1 MEDRTSTASRRSVK
15 SYRATDSRNWILTR
29 EREKWH
35 QRRGG
40 RGGRGEAAANF
51 HEKSTVPH
59 APIYAPAFT
68 LIRGPALKASA
79 KINIASTRWPF
90 NQTGYRNRGLL
101 SSLLFFPPLLLLPLI
116 LLPARRARII
126 LSTCTRDVGLFKIE
140 IYVRLLDGT
149 VDRTRER
156 EKVKVKSAWKM
167 MLVNGLRTRNR
178 GWYLKHPIF
187 NCWVAGVYDPR
198 KIRVGKIEDA
208 RGVVEACGSSIR
220 RNEPVSSEQ
229 NELINPPG
237 TRPYAPLDN
246 YSRKCAHTC
255 TRQVSIPRQPPG
267 QPESW
272 TRGSI
277 RPIAVDASS
286 LRRKRN
292 TMKFENLIIDLI
304 IKFTRL

>member
-1 MEDRTSTASRRSVK
+1 MERWIERVRERRLK
-15 SYRATDSRNWILTR
+15 WNL
-29 EREKWH
+29 REKWCW
-35 QRRGG
+35 
-40 RGGRGEAAANF
+40 
-51 HEKSTVPH
+51 
-59 APIYAPAFT
+59 
-68 LIRGPALKASA
+68 L
-79 KINIASTRWPF
+79 
-90 NQTGYRNRGLL
+90 TGW
-101 SSLLFFPPLLLLPLI
+101 
-116 LLPARRARII
+116 
-126 LSTCTRDVGLFKIE
+126 
-140 IYVRLLDGT
+140 
-149 VDRTRER
+149 ER
-156 EKVKVKSAWKM
+156 ETAV
-167 MLVNGLRTRNR
+167 GF
-178 GWYLKHPIF
+178 LKHPIF